1 MEKTIWIGSL
11 SGSNRKS
18 KTCTEPRRS
27 IQNPNWLGLF
37 AIVIAFVGLTS
48 VAEAQQ
54 LKKIPRIGV
63 LVASSAAA
71 ASRRIKAL
79 QQGLRDLG
87 YVDGS
92 NIKIEYRYAEG
103 KSDQLAPRATE
114 LVGLNVDII
123 LA

>member
-1 MEKTIWIGSL
+1 MNKKL
-11 SGSNRKS
+11 V
-18 KTCTEPRRS
+18 CFA
-27 IQNPNWLGLF
+27 LCAMLF
-37 AIVIAFVGLTS
+37 ALSFS
-48 VAEAQQ
+48 VKAQQ
-54 LKKIPRIGV
+54 PKKIPRIGV